1 MNFSGCYPNGFIQ
14 IPFSGI
20 EQNFTIW
27 PWHVGD
33 AYYEISGIER
43 IIGLNPLNGYSSLTA
58 RISGIESGY
67 LNLSGGIITG
77 GIIPATSGTIDLGT
91 SNLPFSGVYTDSIND
106 VPIYT
111 TAYFVK
117 PHGAI
122 DGSNDTFTLANIPVG
137 GLVFVFE
144 NGIRLTPS
152 GSHGYDF
159 DYYLSG
165 NAVIFSSAPVSGS
178 KVLVDYTY

>member
-1 MNFSGCYPNGFIQ
+1 MNFSGWYPNSYIRM
-14 IPFSGI
+14 PFSGI
-20 EQNFTIW
+20 DNDFTIW

-33 AYYEISGIER
+33 LYYEVSGIEK
-43 IIGLNPLNGYSSLTA
+43 IIGFNPLNGYASLTA

-117 PHGAI
+117 PNGAI